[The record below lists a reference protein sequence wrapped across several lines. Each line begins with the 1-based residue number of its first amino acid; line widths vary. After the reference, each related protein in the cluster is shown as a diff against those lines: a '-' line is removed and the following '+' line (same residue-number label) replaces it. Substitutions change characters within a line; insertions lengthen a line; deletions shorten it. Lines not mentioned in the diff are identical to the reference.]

1 MNKHDDA
8 THTDIKE
15 VLRFCIVGLAA
26 TAIHYVSYLLLQR
39 IMSPNVAYTLGFII
53 SLACNFVLSARF
65 TFRTRMSLL
74 RGGGFVLSHLL
85 NYLMHIALFNLLLWC
100 GVSRLI
106 APLGVYAVVV
116 PVNFILVRLVF
127 RKL

>member
-1 MNKHDDA
+1 MNKSDDA
-8 THTDIKE
+8 GHTDIKE
-15 VLRFCIVGLAA
+15 LARFCIVGLTA

-39 IMSPNVAYTLGFII
+39 FMLPNIAYTLGFII
-53 SLACNFVLSARF
+53 SLACNFVLSAKF

-74 RGGGFVLSHLL
+74 RGGGFVMSHLL
-85 NYLMHIALFNLLLWC
+85 NYLLHIALFNLLLWC
-100 GVSRLI
+100 GVSKII
-106 APLGVYAVVV
+106 APIGVYAVVV

>member
-8 THTDIKE
+8 AHTDIKE
-15 VLRFCIVGLAA
+15 VIRFCIVGLAA
-26 TAIHYVSYLLLQR
+26 TAIHYLSYLLLQSL
-39 IMSPNVAYTLGFII
+39 MSPNIAYTLGFII

-100 GVSRLI
+100 GVNRII
-106 APLGVYAVVV
+106 APIGVYAVVV